1 MNASK
6 INLLEARFKK
16 EFGLKPSLLLHAH
29 GRVNLIGEHTDYNAG
44 LSLPCAI
51 DFGLKIGI
59 SLRDD
64 EQLHLI
70 SDIDGQL
77 VKSELSKTPSK
88 DCWTLYPH
96 GLALEFKKI
105 SPQFKRA
112 II

>member
-1 MNASK
+1 MNAYK

-16 EFGLKPSLLLHAH
+16 EFGLKPSLLLHAP

-77 VKSELSKTPSK
+77 VKSELSKKPSK
-88 DCWTLYPH
+88 
-96 GLALEFKKI
+96 GLLD
-105 SPQFKRA
+105 A
-112 II
+112 IPPWLSFRVQRN